1 MKRHKILVGVLF
13 EITMSV
19 ACNSQRCIL
28 LVVYNKMIG
37 GIFDSGEIIDII
49 DGEDGEPCTEY
60 EVDYA
65 DDGCFMV
72 DHLLEDYI
80 KGDLKFL

>member
-1 MKRHKILVGVLF
+1 
-13 EITMSV
+13 
-19 ACNSQRCIL
+19 
-28 LVVYNKMIG
+28 MIW